1 MQSLLQQL
9 RRASEE
15 ADTIEIARL
24 ILRILKAATGSEA
37 RLRSYRELVQQHE
50 ASLLAAGE
58 EADTLRIAEIAGKL
72 GRAMFALRH
81 EVLPRAECDGL
92 IMVLKKAG
100 DEADTV
106 LMAGTFERLVNL
118 CNSESA
124 TEKTKAHVKTL
135 NGKRDGVAA
144 AVGGANWDEVGPAL
158 GDLLWSLAEARPD
171 FEELPIWIAEEQTN
185 DGLDKRVAMAAEQ
198 ADSILTKVIDRYG
211 DAADRASSLQMRSLF
226 LRGRPG
232 IPSGEFAMFATEVA
246 ARAAGCRKG
255 VQRLPLAIRDNTLHI
270 GRHTTISF
278 NRTLRIPEDG
288 REYPL
293 PAGFG
298 RLPILRVEDYAERVP
313 EQWLE
318 QGGFIIPLYQREALF
333 LEFTGVKW
341 RPNIAKVSVGRVNAI
356 SGKEHDLK
364 IRPHRQDYV
373 VIPDQRWL
381 DGINSGD
388 GSVSQ
393 FVAMPLGKGY
403 TIEAQVTDEEKY
415 GGFQLAVFD
424 PRRGRFPELDP
435 EQVELARTALADRSR
450 HAAQEEVL
458 RILPAPGVAAVRAL
472 QKMPYYDAARSIGI
486 SEEEILGVVKM
497 IRTLM
502 GKHGLAGFIPEANLI
517 DNRGVLSSRPG
528 RAAFMPRTEV
538 LGAARVSTEDE
549 EMGIAAGGRIKQ
561 QILEDSYGAESWDEA
576 IFRDVVIHIVNSE
589 VYQRITGLHTPPCP
603 ITADSYHRY
612 KIPWYSDYDEKA
624 KAVAP
629 VGVFKRI
636 LSIGKIDQHRGI
648 PAEEGL
654 RHAVNPAQ
662 IVRIRTQTLE
672 ERWKALVERA
682 RQSFG
687 KGHHRIAAREASLAL
702 DLSDKLPLPFLIRA
716 VSNHALGLN
725 ADAEADASACLKL
738 QPDNIGALTVRAYA
752 CLELGE
758 VLLAKEDAEKVL
770 VAQPDNPKGLYL
782 RAEANLQLKHYADAL
797 SDAEKLLRS
806 DPGNEE
812 ALRIKAGAL
821 TEIA

>member
-1 MQSLLQQL
+1 MKDLLQQL

-15 ADTIEIARL
+15 ADTVEMARL
-24 ILRILKAATGSEA
+24 ILLILKAATGREA

-50 ASLLAAGE
+50 ASILAAGE
-58 EADTLRIAEIAGKL
+58 EADTLRMAELAGKL

-92 IMVLKKAG
+92 ITVLKKAG

-106 LMAGTFERLVNL
+106 LIAIAFERLVNL
-118 CNSESA
+118 YNSESVA
-124 TEKTKAHVKTL
+124 EKTKEQIKTL
-135 NGKRDGVAA
+135 KGKRDRVAA
-144 AVGGANWDEVGPAL
+144 AVGGTRWDKVGPAL
-158 GDLLWSLAEARPD
+158 DDLLWSLAEARPD
-171 FEELPIWIAEEQTN
+171 FEELPIWIAEDQAN
-185 DGLDKRVAMAAEQ
+185 DGLDKRVAMVAEQ

-211 DAADRASSLQMRSLF
+211 DAADRASALQMRSQF

-232 IPSGEFAMFATEVA
+232 IPSGEFAIFATEVA
-246 ARAAGCRKG
+246 VRAAGLRNG

-270 GRHTTISF
+270 GRHTQVSF
-278 NRTLRIPEDG
+278 NRTLRVPEDG

-341 RPNIAKVSVGRVNAI
+341 RPTIAKVSVGRVNAI
-356 SGKEHDLK
+356 SGKEHDLN

-403 TIEAQVTDEEKY
+403 TIEAQVTDEEKQ

-435 EQVELARTALADRSR
+435 KQVERAATALAERARQAVQEAQMLRSR
-450 HAAQEEVL
+450 AS
-458 RILPAPGVAAVRAL
+458 
-472 QKMPYYDAARSIGI
+472 D
-486 SEEEILGVVKM
+486 
-497 IRTLM
+497 
-502 GKHGLAGFIPEANLI
+502 
-517 DNRGVLSSRPG
+517 GVLSSRPLRWRG
-528 RAAFMPRTEV
+528 EALFAPAFPDAAAHSGEV
-538 LGAARVSTEDE
+538 T
-549 EMGIAAGGRIKQ
+549 EMGIAAGGSIKQ
-561 QILEDSYGAESWDEA
+561 QIIEDTYGAESWDEA
-576 IFRDVVIHIVNSE
+576 LFGDVVLHLVNSE
-589 VYQRITGLHTPPCP
+589 VYQRITGLPTPPCP
-603 ITADSYHRY
+603 ITADSYQRY
-612 KIPWYSDYDEKA
+612 NIPWYSDYDEKA

-629 VGVFKRI
+629 VAVFKRI
-636 LSIGKIDQHRGI
+636 LSIGKIDKSRGI
-648 PAEEGL
+648 QAEESP
-654 RHAVNPAQ
+654 RHTVHPEQ
-662 IVRIRTQTLE
+662 ILRIRTQTLD

-682 RQSFG
+682 RQSFEN
-687 KGHHRIAAREASLAL
+687 GHHRIAAREASLAL
-702 DLSDKLPLPFLIRA
+702 DLSDQLPLPFLIRA
-716 VSNHALGLN
+716 VSNHVLGLH

-738 QPDNIGALTVRAYA
+738 EPDNIGALTVRAYA

-758 VLLAKEDAEKVL
+758 MLLAKKDAEMIL
-770 VAQPDNPKGLYL
+770 AGRPFNPKGLYL
-782 RAEANLQLKHYADAL
+782 RAEANLQLKHYAGAL
-797 SDAEKLLRS
+797 RDAESILRIY
-806 DPGNEE
+806 PGNEE
-812 ALRIKAGAL
+812 ALRIKAEAR
-821 TEIA
+821 TEIT